1 MASNYPH
8 GFSHGVTI
16 RNVPILNTYSGNV
29 FWVSSTNG
37 SAADAT
43 GQGTYDKPFATIDY
57 AIGRC
62 AANHGDIIM
71 VAANHAETVSAAGGI
86 DCDVEG
92 IRIIGL
98 GEGDDRPT
106 ISFTAAESD
115 IDIDADN
122 VTIENLIFLADF
134 ATGVTATIDVNK
146 EYFTMRDCWFIG
158 NAATKT
164 HLISVITD
172 ANANDM
178 TIENCKFQ
186 LLVAEDGSTAI
197 TTTSTEAIRLVGAD
211 RATIKNNYVSGDFTT
226 AAINAITTACKDIL
240 ILDNLVNNIA
250 TENITGAIDLVAAS
264 TGYMDGNKCYAADP
278 TAATDIIDSS
288 SLILGYNYITNAA
301 AEQPAIFGTAD
312 VSDKTASVGVLAST
326 ISSKATSV
334 GTKTST
340 AVSQGTI
347 ISSKATS
354 VGTKASTA
362 VSLGTVI
369 SSKATSV
376 GGLVSGIS
384 TANSTITS
392 SATRISTASSS
403 ISSAATLHSTI
414 LSEVGSVGVK
424 TSTAVSAG
432 TIINSKATSI
442 GTKVSTTISTG
453 TVVSSKAT
461 SVGTKT
467 STVLSALHSLATF
480 CSTRFS
486 LIDSQ
491 VS

>member
-1 MASNYPH
+1 MSSNYPH

-29 FWVSSTNG
+29 FWVSSTGANA
-37 SAADAT
+37 SDTT
-43 GQGTYDKPFATIDY
+43 GQGTFEKPFATIDY

-62 AANHGDIIM
+62 TANHGDIIM
-71 VAANHAETVSAAGGI
+71 VKANHAETVSAAAGI

-92 IRIIGL
+92 IKIIGM

-106 ISFTAAESD
+106 ISFTAAASD

-122 VTIENLIFLADF
+122 VTIENLIFLANF
-134 ATGVTATIDVNK
+134 ATGVSATIDVNK

-158 NAATKT
+158 NAADET

-178 TIENCKFQ
+178 TIENCKVQ

-211 RATIKNNYVSGDFTT
+211 RACIKNNYISGDFTT

-240 ILDNLVNNIA
+240 ILDNLINNSA
-250 TENITGAIDLVAAS
+250 TENITGAIDIVAAS

-312 VSDKTASVGVLAST
+312 VSDKTASVGVQTSTVQSKVDSAGLTAST
-326 ISSKATSV
+326 GNSKADSV
-334 GTKTST
+334 GTGVSTATST
-340 AVSQGTI
+340 A
-347 ISSKATS
+347 
-354 VGTKASTA
+354 ASTGIQ
-362 VSLGTVI
+362 VSTTV
-369 SSKATSV
+369 SKVDSMW
-376 GGLVSGIS
+376 L
-384 TANSTITS
+384 
-392 SATRISTASSS
+392 
-403 ISSAATLHSTI
+403 
-414 LSEVGSVGVK
+414 
-424 TSTAVSAG
+424 AVSAE
-432 TIINSKATSI
+432 
-442 GTKVSTTISTG
+442 
-453 TVVSSKAT
+453 
-461 SVGTKT
+461 
-467 STVLSALHSLATF
+467 L
-480 CSTRFS
+480 S
-486 LIDSQ
+486 LIRSKQ
-491 VS
+491 G